1 MKKRL
6 KKAFTLVELL
16 VVIAILAVLS
26 SVAIVGYNSFTEK
39 AKDSKAVENARIAYD
54 YYYMDSI
61 SNDSKVEDLIYEE
74 SDERY
79 VAINDG
85 KFDAKVHSSIEEAMK
100 VVKDNPATSVNEA
113 LNYRLSP
120 TVVENLYEVVE
131 ATNLHNFTSRN
142 VNVSLSKVLD
152 AGTESIT
159 YNIMQGTFNVAT
171 IVVPADAILD
181 TALPVEVTFTSVD
194 PSTIITLA
202 SGEVAFGYDI
212 TVSNLKTNLSGDNLV
227 YVELEAPSNLSE
239 IKAYHNTTLID
250 DAKYDKYKG
259 LVSFETSS
267 FSPYILSYAQEG
279 NHNTTAKFDGINHWV
294 ECDCGYISNV
304 KQHTL
309 INHHSE
315 TEHWQEC
322 SGCEYVSAKENY
334 NIVYDHDE
342 IEHWGKCNIC
352 NEDVK
357 REGHDIKVVS
367 DETHHWNHCE
377 CGYDSDKVTHTYNQ
391 EKNNE
396 EHWDECECG
405 HKKDIVSH
413 ELVTKH
419 ENNEHWKECACG
431 YATAKEAYTI
441 VDGYDEEGHFGKCS
455 VCGSELTR
463 AVHTH
468 EPTYN
473 ETYHWKECDCGH
485 KIEEAKHNLE
495 LTNDETHHWYYCDGC
510 DYTTEKVKHTS
521 NNTKQSDETDHWEN
535 CSVCNE
541 VMNKETHNHIE
552 QVDGTH
558 RWEECICGDII
569 NETNIVTL
577 YFVAPNDAYWGDN
590 SYCYVWNS
598 ETNVNNTWPGEKMDY
613 EGYNSDGYRVYSI
626 EVDTLVYDMVKFTNK
641 ESDNWKTNDTELLD
655 QDNTQYFLGNGGND
669 VSISQVDY
677 ENVYFSNNWKWSTVK
692 CYTWKNSSSSTNN
705 GWPGKTMDY
714 VKTNSYD
721 EDQYKILVDLNK
733 YDYIIFNNG
742 SKQSVNQSLSDI
754 KNSNAF
760 YISGENGDKVTL
772 GKFNFE

>member
-16 VVIAILAVLS
+16 VVIAILAILS

-85 KFDAKVHSSIEEAMK
+85 KFEAKVQSSIEEAMK
-100 VVKDNPATSVNEA
+100 VVKDDPATSVNEA

-131 ATNLHNFTSRN
+131 ATNLHDFTSRN

-212 TVSNLKTNLSGDNLV
+212 TVSNLKTNLSGENLV

-259 LVSFETSS
+259 LVSFETNS

-279 NHNTTAKFDGINHWV
+279 NHNTTAKFDGTNHWV

-304 KQHTL
+304 EQHTL
-309 INHHSE
+309 INRHSE

-322 SGCEYVSAKENY
+322 SGCEYVSAKEDY
-334 NIVYDHDE
+334 TIVYDHDE

-419 ENNEHWKECACG
+419 ENNEHWKEC
-431 YATAKEAYTI
+431 T
-441 VDGYDEEGHFGKCS
+441 
-455 VCGSELTR
+455 
-463 AVHTH
+463 
-468 EPTYN
+468 
-473 ETYHWKECDCGH
+473 CGH
-485 KIEEAKHNLE
+485 KIEAAEHNLE
-495 LTNDETHHWYYCDGC
+495 LTNDETHHWYYCDSC
-510 DYTTEKVKHTS
+510 DYTTDKVEHTS
-521 NNTKQSDETDHWEN
+521 NNTKQSDGTDHWEN

-541 VMNKETHNHIE
+541 VMNKETHNHSIGE
-552 QVDGTH
+552 YDDNYHWTECECGHATSKLNHSVTKKDSDDGLSIIYSCTCGYT
-558 RWEECICGDII
+558 RTEAAYIIIYFEISWESIWEVWINDSQMKYIKDDPEYIDNKNGQFYYRVKADSISSFDLDFRQGDAWFHIYNGKEADMWNQNGKVSFTFEKGHI
-569 NETNIVTL
+569 YKISNVNTVHEYGNKEHKWYTADVTL
-577 YFVAPNDAYWGDN
+577 
-590 SYCYVWNS
+590 
-598 ETNVNNTWPGEKMDY
+598 
-613 EGYNSDGYRVYSI
+613 
-626 EVDTLVYDMVKFTNK
+626 
-641 ESDNWKTNDTELLD
+641 
-655 QDNTQYFLGNGGND
+655 
-669 VSISQVDY
+669 
-677 ENVYFSNNWKWSTVK
+677 
-692 CYTWKNSSSSTNN
+692 
-705 GWPGKTMDY
+705 
-714 VKTNSYD
+714 
-721 EDQYKILVDLNK
+721 
-733 YDYIIFNNG
+733 
-742 SKQSVNQSLSDI
+742 I
-754 KNSNAF
+754 K
-760 YISGENGDKVTL
+760 
-772 GKFNFE
+772 